1 MLVIALLGILAC
13 APTSSAD
20 APSILLTWGET
31 GHEPGQ
37 LFQPTGIAVAAD
49 ETVFVADTGNHRI
62 EAFDADGTF
71 LWTFGESGE
80 APGQFRLR
88 ILPT

>member
-1 MLVIALLGILAC
+1 MRLLVLVIAALGILAC
-13 APTSSAD
+13 TARTSID
-20 APSILLTWGET
+20 APPVVLTWGEA

-49 ETVFVADTGNHRI
+49 GTVFVADTGNHRI

-71 LWTFGESGE
+71 LWTFGRAG
-80 APGQFRLR
+80 
-88 ILPT
+88 